1 MHEFTLKDDMVTLS
15 VKVTQKEW
23 EERLQEAYENNKS
36 RFSITGFRKGHAPR
50 KVIEKTYGDDIFF
63 EDAVQMI
70 ANTEII
76 DFLTKNPK
84 LEPLQA
90 PNIKNVVMDNNG
102 LSFDLNF
109 EVMPEIKLC
118 KYTGLEFKKLSTK
131 VTDADVEHEI
141 GHLLNDNA
149 TFTDAERET
158 KNGDQ
163 VVIDF
168 V

>member
-1 MHEFTLKDDMVTLS
+1 MVTLS
-15 VKVTQKEW
+15 VKVTKKEW

-109 EVMPEIKLC
+109 EVMPASKLC
-118 KYTGLEFKKLSTK
+118 KYTGLEFKNLSNK
-131 VTDADVEHEI
+131 VTAPYVALEI
-141 GHLLNDNA
+141 GHILNDHA
-149 TFTDAERET
+149 SLPHAERAH
-158 KNGDQ
+158 KNGHKYYRVCARCLDE
-163 VVIDF
+163 
-168 V
+168 